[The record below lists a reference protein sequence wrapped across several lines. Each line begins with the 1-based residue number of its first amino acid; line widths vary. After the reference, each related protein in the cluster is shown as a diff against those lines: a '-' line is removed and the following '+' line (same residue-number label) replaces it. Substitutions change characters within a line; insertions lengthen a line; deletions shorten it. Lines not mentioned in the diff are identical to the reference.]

1 MALGLKP
8 FTRMQLT
15 VDKIIA
21 EGQELLRWPSLSR
34 QQRYKLKDSLNHGKD
49 LLRTEEQLAAYLCWY
64 GEMHKVKCFVAAQNF
79 PFESLGLRIH
89 IVDWGCGQ
97 ALATL
102 CFLEK
107 LDQRGLLSYVRKVT
121 LIEPSKEALERA
133 NQNVCRALNG
143 HSVAIECLKRELPS
157 KKSPED
163 HFALNLDGNCTVHLF
178 SNILDLTDIDLK
190 KTAGLIIAGTG
201 MHHVMCVGP
210 CNLNKG
216 RIDDFCNYFTAREE
230 FCNVDDNCIAHTSES
245 DFPITCK
252 ARCFSIQTSRSH
264 IDNANIEGQYSDAG
278 AYDDYD
284 TEALVRNGLLS
295 KKLLQVYQHL
305 CRNLYLGDQIYLKPE
320 LGGDT
325 PDIVIIRKWKGIIV
339 MNVFEESLVDCKN
352 DGGEFMCRGESIAS
366 PISVVTGYCDNFL
379 TEKSTTLLRNA
390 IRQKNGW
397 YVIRPA
403 VWFPDAS
410 REQVSSVFNTKKDGG
425 KALLLSSEDLSR
437 DVLEVLDLKKSRSC
451 FTLEVYNE
459 VNRLLKSRW
468 HSFRDGDQSL
478 KLRKEQVPL
487 AKSEEGKKQKIKGVA
502 GSGKTQVLA
511 SRAVN
516 CQLRTGGNV
525 LILTYNITLVN
536 YIRYRVGQ
544 IPADFPWSKFTIS
557 NYHRFFASQA
567 RNNEVKMDKEG
578 NCFDNVLFFQRV
590 KEKLPKYSAILIDEV
605 QDYKYS
611 WLKLLETC
619 FLADK
624 GEFVVFG
631 DAKQN
636 IYKRELDEE
645 KEIKTPIHGPWTNRL
660 NEGQRFDNPRIASL
674 AMSFQH
680 YFFQG
685 HGTDIIR
692 PQLELGFASEREVQY
707 RLFSVSESARSI
719 AAECLQIIDSNHLEK
734 HNTVILSQ
742 GDAFLRW
749 VDQHIRN
756 TVHSSCMTTFETQEV
771 YDKLLSDRGGNSK
784 DDLFKEDI
792 KRVRNNKKLHFT
804 MDSDLLKISSIHSYK
819 GWDADNVILIIQSE
833 GFIDEFGESSFMA
846 RPELIYT
853 AITRAKQNLFVLN
866 LGNCLFDGFFRTA
879 LGR

>member
-1 MALGLKP
+1 
-8 FTRMQLT
+8 MQFT
-15 VDKIIA
+15 VDSIIA
-21 EGQELLRWPSLSR
+21 AAQKFLHWPSLNWG
-34 QQRYKLKDSLNHGKD
+34 QRYQLKDSLGHGTD
-49 LLRTEEQLAAYLCWY
+49 IYQTEEQLAAYLCWY
-64 GEMHKVKCFVAAQNF
+64 GEMHKVKCLVAAQNF

-102 CFLEK
+102 CFLEM
-107 LDQRGLLSYVRKVT
+107 LDQRGLLSYVHKVT
-121 LIEPSKEALERA
+121 LIEPSEAALNRA
-133 NQNVCRALNG
+133 NQNVQRALIG
-143 HSVAIECLKRELPS
+143 HSVTIECLNQKLPS
-157 KKSPED
+157 KESPGD
-163 HFALNLDGNCTVHLF
+163 VLAVNLDSKCTVHLF
-178 SNILDLTDIDLK
+178 SNILDLTKIDLR
-190 KTAGLIIAGTG
+190 KTAELIVAGIG
-201 MHHVMCVGP
+201 VHHVLCLGP
-210 CNLNKG
+210 CNLNKD
-216 RIDDFCNYFTAREE
+216 RIDDFCNYFTGREE
-230 FCNVDDNCIAHTSES
+230 FCNVDDRRIAHTS
-245 DFPITCK
+245 DNYPVTCK
-252 ARCFSIQTSRSH
+252 ARCFSIQTSHSH

-284 TEALVRNGLLS
+284 TEALVRNGFLS
-295 KKLLQVYQHL
+295 EKLLRVYQHL
-305 CRNLYLGDQIYLKPE
+305 SRNLYVGDQIYLKPE
-320 LGGDT
+320 MGGDS

-339 MNVFEESLVDCKN
+339 MNVFEDDLADCQS
-352 DGGEFMCRGESIAS
+352 DGGEFTCRGESIAS
-366 PISVVTGYCDNFL
+366 PISVVAGYCDNFL

-390 IRQKNGW
+390 IQQKNGW

-410 REQVSSVFNTKKDGG
+410 REQVSSVFNTKKEKG
-425 KALLLSSEDLSR
+425 KALLLSSEDFNR
-437 DVLEVLDLKKSRSC
+437 DVLDVLDLKHSRSC

-459 VNRLLKSRW
+459 ISQLLKSGW

-478 KLRKEQVPL
+478 KLRKEQIPL

-516 CQLRTGGNV
+516 CQLRTGGNI

-544 IPADFPWSKFTIS
+544 VPADFPWSKFTIS

-567 RNNEVKMDKEG
+567 RNHEVKMDKDG
-578 NCFDNVLFFQRV
+578 NCFDNMLFFGLV
-590 KEKLPKYSAILIDEV
+590 KEKLPKYSAILIDEA

-611 WLKLLETC
+611 WLKLLESC

-624 GEFVVFG
+624 GEFIVFG

-636 IYKRELDEE
+636 IYKRELDDE
-645 KEIKTPIHGPWTNRL
+645 KEIKTPIPGPWTNRL

-674 AMSFQH
+674 AMSFQR
-680 YFFQG
+680 YFFQSQEA
-685 HGTDIIR
+685 DIIQ
-692 PQLELGFASEREVQY
+692 PQLEIGFASEREVQY
-707 RLFSVSESARSI
+707 SLFSVSESARSI

-749 VDQHIRN
+749 VEQHIRK

-771 YDKLLSDRGGNSK
+771 YDKLLSDRGGNPK
-784 DDLFKEDI
+784 DDLFKDDI

-853 AITRAKQNLFVLN
+853 AITRAKQNLFVIN
-866 LGNCLFDGFFRTA
+866 LGNSLFDGFFKTA
-879 LGR
+879 LG